1 MNITFYNFRNT
12 KNEFLPPCGGK
23 FFKSGNKMNL
33 AGKSA
38 VIIGGTKGIGLAVAK
53 LLVESGVSR
62 TVITGRDVQVGAK
75 EVKLLNEMCGID
87 QSAVYVPADILC
99 KGQLLDLY
107 NYLEMNGGPD
117 IAINSA
123 GVLSESIS
131 WKKMVDLNVVFV
143 FISILHFNIL

>member
-1 MNITFYNFRNT
+1 MD
-12 KNEFLPPCGGK
+12 
-23 FFKSGNKMNL
+23 L

-38 VIIGGTKGIGLAVAK
+38 VIVGGTKGIGLAVAK

-75 EVKLLNEMCGID
+75 EVKILNEMCGVD
-87 QSAVYVPADILC
+87 QSAVYVPVDIMC

-107 NYLEMNGGPD
+107 KYLEINGGPD

-123 GVLSESIS
+123 GVLSESAS
-131 WKKMVDLNVVFV
+131 WKKMVDLNVVYYHHNIILYYNI
-143 FISILHFNIL
+143 ISNNESDESKNLGFFFNKYIFLAF